1 MHPPGEGLG
10 DGVLSPGCMWRGA
23 LPAPGRV
30 TPPGAIS
37 EAGQLDAVLRC
48 RRPLVVLSPAPQA
61 VFRGLQPLTPVPTV
75 VFPADK
81 PEEIVPASK
90 PSRAAESVAVESRV
104 ATIKQRPT
112 SRCFPAVSVS
122 DMNVSGGPGREAGG
136 LPGPMSRHGARI
148 RAPRKVMVLSGVS
161 GHSCSPG
168 LGPQMDTGGPKPCG
182 RRPLP
187 GVSVSP
193 SGLGHCGGA
202 GPGAPHPAS
211 GLQSVY
217 ERQGIAVMTPTVP
230 GSPKGPFLGLPR
242 GTMRR
247 QKSIGKK
254 HGHTRRGCPWALR
267 APQQCPRTP
276 RPAQEG
282 APGLTRCAQ
291 SPGWFLRTSL
301 SVRPAG

>member
-1 MHPPGEGLG
+1 MQGRLGHLTGARLPRPPASSPPRCPGPGRCWVRRPWRLHWVTKEPPRWALTRNTPSPGSAAPRVSATGVKSRLRRDGALGAPGPQCLGPGCRGPSSCPVCPVLSVHPPGEGLG

-23 LPAPGRV
+23 LPTPGRV

-61 VFRGLQPLTPVPTV
+61 VFRGLQPLTPVPTI

-136 LPGPMSRHGARI
+136 LPGP
-148 RAPRKVMVLSGVS
+148 
-161 GHSCSPG
+161 
-168 LGPQMDTGGPKPCG
+168 
-182 RRPLP
+182 
-187 GVSVSP
+187 
-193 SGLGHCGGA
+193 
-202 GPGAPHPAS
+202 
-211 GLQSVY
+211 
-217 ERQGIAVMTPTVP
+217 
-230 GSPKGPFLGLPR
+230 
-242 GTMRR
+242 
-247 QKSIGKK
+247 
-254 HGHTRRGCPWALR
+254 
-267 APQQCPRTP
+267 TP
-276 RPAQEG
+276 RS
-282 APGLTRCAQ
+282 R
-291 SPGWFLRTSL
+291 
-301 SVRPAG
+301 AGRA